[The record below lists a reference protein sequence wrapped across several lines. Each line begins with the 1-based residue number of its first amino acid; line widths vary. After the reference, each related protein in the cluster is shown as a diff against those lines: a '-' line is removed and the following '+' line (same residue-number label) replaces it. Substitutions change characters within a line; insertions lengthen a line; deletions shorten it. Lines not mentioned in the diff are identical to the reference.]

1 MRYAISVVEN
11 ENIIDG
17 YDMKVPGIYAAS
29 TISSM
34 DEVSQIVKVLK
45 TT

>member
-17 YDMKVPGIYAAS
+17 YDMKVPGLYTDS

>member
-17 YDMKVPGIYAAS
+17 YDSDDMVIKKV
-29 TISSM
+29 
-34 DEVSQIVKVLK
+34 QIDKQYTAMVYCFLV
-45 TT
+45 